1 MQSEDQKK
9 TKEEPT
15 EGAKNKQ
22 ADKPEKPEYKPGQA
36 GFPPQSM
43 NAPKEESSE

>member
-22 ADKPEKPEYKPGQA
+22 ADRPQKSEYKPGDA

-43 NAPKEESSE
+43 NVVKEESSE